1 MKKVV
6 GSSFYSVSAHK
17 KFHRYTLF
25 SDSRG
30 NLYDLALLL
39 SQAIYIYIIWRTPIA
54 ETRLSLLFSA
64 SEPLCSLP
72 RGGRVYRK
80 VNIKVSPGLF
90 LLAKME

>member
-39 SQAIYIYIIWRTPIA
+39 SQAIYIYYLADSYCRNQIKSII
-54 ETRLSLLFSA
+54 FS
-64 SEPLCSLP
+64 
-72 RGGRVYRK
+72 
-80 VNIKVSPGLF
+80 I
-90 LLAKME
+90 